1 MKRDRGSEKGPP
13 THTHPRRSEL
23 PPATWRPRM
32 LKKNF
37 FLRPPGGRGKIINR
51 VCMGWIAQK
60 KIKIKKKKRK
70 EGLKEEDRR
79 EQAGERLIF
88 FIQRTENS

>member
-1 MKRDRGSEKGPP
+1 MKRDRGSEKGLP

-32 LKKNF
+32 LKIFF

-60 KIKIKKKKRK
+60 NKKKRK

-79 EQAGERLIF
+79 DQAGERLIF
-88 FIQRTENS
+88 YIQRT